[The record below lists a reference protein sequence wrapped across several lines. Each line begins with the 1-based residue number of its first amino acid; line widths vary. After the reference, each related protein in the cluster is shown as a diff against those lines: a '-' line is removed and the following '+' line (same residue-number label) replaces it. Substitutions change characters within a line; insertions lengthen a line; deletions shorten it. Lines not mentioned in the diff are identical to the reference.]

1 MGKKH
6 YIIPIFVPHKG
17 CPHDCIFCNQKRI
30 TGTEGE
36 NVDAAFV
43 EKTINEYL
51 ATINSKEAFVEVSFF
66 GGSFTAIPITY
77 QNELMEP
84 AQKALEEGKIHAIR
98 LSTRPD
104 YIDENILDNLK
115 RHGASIIELGVQSLD
130 DKVLW
135 ASGRGHSVEDVV
147 KASRLIKEKGFILG
161 HQLMLG
167 LPLDNEQ
174 KDILSAKKSIS
185 MKPDICRIYPALVIR
200 NTPMEDLYYSG
211 KYKPY
216 SLEEAVSVAK
226 KIYSLYYANGIPVI
240 RVGLQPTDNI
250 NVHGDVVAGPFH
262 PSIRELVEGSLLND
276 MVYEG
281 IKDEKGIWELFI
293 NPRYISRLYAD
304 KKIYFNQSKS
314 NLPDLE
320 LKIVSDVSVPMEEV
334 HLKQES
340 KVIRMSLE
348 EYMKSIASC
357 L

>member
-43 EKTINEYL
+43 EKTIDEYL
-51 ATINSKEAFVEVSFF
+51 TTISREGAFVEVSFF
-66 GGSFTAIPITY
+66 GGSFTAIPMDY
-77 QNELMEP
+77 QNQLMGP
-84 AQKALEEGKIHAIR
+84 AQIALEKGKINAIR

-104 YIDENILDNLK
+104 YINENILDNLK
-115 RHGASIIELGVQSLD
+115 KHGASIIELGVQSLD
-130 DKVLW
+130 EKVLI
-135 ASGRGHSVEDVV
+135 ASGRGHSAEDVY
-147 KASRLIKEKGFILG
+147 KASMLIKEKGFVLG

-167 LPLDNEQ
+167 LPLDSEK
-174 KDILSAKKSIS
+174 KDIDSARKSIS

-200 NTPMEDLYYSG
+200 NTPMEDLYYRG

-216 SLEEAVSVAK
+216 SLEEAVNIAK
-226 KIYSLYYANGIPVI
+226 KVYSLYYASGIPVI

-281 IKDEKGIWELFI
+281 LKEEKGIWELYI

-304 KKIYFNQSKS
+304 KKRYFNNIKS
-314 NLPDLE
+314 NLTSAE
-320 LKIVSDVSVPMEEV
+320 IKVVSDISVPVEDV
-334 HLKQES
+334 YLKQEG
-340 KVIRMSLE
+340 KEKRMSLE
-348 EYMKSIASC
+348 EYMKKTARC

>member
-51 ATINSKEAFVEVSFF
+51 ATISGEGAFVEVSFF
-66 GGSFTAIPITY
+66 GGSFTAIPIAY
-77 QNELMEP
+77 QNELMGP
-84 AQKALEEGKIHAIR
+84 AQRALEEGRIDAIR

-115 RHGASIIELGVQSLD
+115 KHGASIIELGVQSLD
-130 DKVLW
+130 EKVLL
-135 ASGRGHSVEDVV
+135 ASGRGHSAEDVYR
-147 KASRLIKEKGFILG
+147 ASRLIKEKGFILG

-167 LPLDNEQ
+167 LPRDNEQ
-174 KDILSAKKSIS
+174 KDIDSTKKSIS
-185 MKPDICRIYPALVIR
+185 MKPDICRIYPALVIK

-216 SLEEAVSVAK
+216 SLEEAVNVAK
-226 KIYSLYYANGIPVI
+226 KVYALYYASGIPVI

-281 IKDEKGIWELFI
+281 LKEEKGVCELHI

-304 KKIYFNQSKS
+304 KKRYFKDISFK
-314 NLPDLE
+314 LHDVE
-320 LKIVSDVSVPMEEV
+320 LKVVSDISVFMEEV
-334 HLKQES
+334 WIKLGGNER
-340 KVIRMSLE
+340 RMSLQ
-348 EYMKSIASC
+348 EYMKSIARC